1 MNYLKEENSKL
12 LQLAEA
18 SQYEEKQ
25 LKNAYSDLKDKY
37 CKLLDD
43 NEKLNEGYSRYKKE
57 FEEMNSTKKF
67 VEDKIKENTTKMLIN
82 EKKMGETVQ
91 MSEKWE
97 IENKYLKQEVSQF
110 KELYNEME
118 YRKNS
123 EIDLL
128 MRDIQAMRIRENEFK
143 TNIAGLEEE
152 CSELKFENNKL
163 KQEVYTLNLD
173 CEHLTKLIEDSNFA
187 VKSANEKEKHI
198 DTVIKTHKK
207 KVDEAILEKEKSNMK
222 QQLMEKQI
230 HKLTDDYSKLLAE
243 KQAQYEQFIDSSK
256 SKFDQIV
263 GSKDDELAML
273 KTDNISL
280 RIERDKFMSEYKS
293 IKTEYDKLFI
303 SYREDNDKYIRK
315 YEESEK
321 TAFRI
326 QSNLQEKVN
335 NLTRRVEQIEYEK
348 GIVDQELTIYKSN
361 DKSKTDLLERNNKN
375 EEFYEKEVY
384 RLREKLESIS
394 QEKETYQKDLERKT
408 VLYETKFKQLKE
420 QYDLKVSILENAI
433 KYQKDQFTA
442 TEDKALSMLKRHE
455 NVLYLFISRL
465 LISSN
470 RSIRLQFSIMKI
482 PLKP

>member
-1 MNYLKEENSKL
+1 LVLNPDVPVHKQTNTDTEMKINYLKEENSKL
-12 LQLAEA
+12 LQLAET

-43 NEKLNEGYSRYKKE
+43 NEKLNEGYNKYKKE
-57 FEEMNSTKKF
+57 YDELSSAKRF
-67 VEDKIKENTTKMLIN
+67 VEDKIKENTNKMLMN
-82 EKKMGETVQ
+82 EKRMSESLQ
-91 MSEKWE
+91 NSEKWE
-97 IENKYLKQEVSQF
+97 NENKYLKQEISQF

-128 MRDIQAMRIRENEFK
+128 MRDIQAMKLREHEFK
-143 TNIAGLEEE
+143 TKITSFEEE
-152 CSELKFENNKL
+152 NSEMKFENNKL
-163 KQEVYTLNLD
+163 KQEVYSSNFD
-173 CEHLTKLIEDSNFA
+173 CEHLTKLIEESNFA

-198 DTVIKTHKK
+198 DAVIKTHKK
-207 KVDEAILEKEKSNMK
+207 KVDEAILDKEKTVLK

-263 GSKDDELAML
+263 SNKDDELSML

-280 RIERDKFMSEYKS
+280 RIERDKFMSEFKS
-293 IKTEYDKLFI
+293 IKSEYDKLFI
-303 SYREDNDKYIRK
+303 NYRDDNEKYIRK

-326 QSNLQEKVN
+326 QSNLQEKLN
-335 NLTRRVEQIEYEK
+335 NITRKLEQVEYEK
-348 GIVDQELTIYKSN
+348 AVVDQELTIYKSN
-361 DKSKTDLLERNNKN
+361 DKSREQLLDRNNKN

-384 RLREKLESIS
+384 RLREKLEAIIK
-394 QEKETYQKDLERKT
+394 EKETYQKDIERKGS
-408 VLYETKFKQLKE
+408 LYETKLKQLKE

-433 KYQKDQFTA
+433 KYQKEQFSA
-442 TEDKALSMLKRHE
+442 TEDKAISILKRHE
-455 NVLYLFISRL
+455 NV
-465 LISSN
+465 
-470 RSIRLQFSIMKI
+470 
-482 PLKP
+482 